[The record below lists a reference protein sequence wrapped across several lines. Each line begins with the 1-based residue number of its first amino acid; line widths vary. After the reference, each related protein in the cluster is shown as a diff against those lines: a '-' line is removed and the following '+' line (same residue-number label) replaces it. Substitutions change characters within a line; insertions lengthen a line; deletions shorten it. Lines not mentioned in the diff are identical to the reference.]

1 MAVVAV
7 LAVVGTLAWVGS
19 SMLSTGEP
27 ESPNPVQKRPKPGM
41 STPEEIGKR
50 AEQGDA
56 EAQWRLGVL
65 YHNGDGVHQSDREA
79 IEWFQRS
86 AEQRFVPAASAL
98 GSQYWAGEGVP
109 QDYNKAYFWYDVAL
123 AGGDLNAEPK
133 LDELSSELT
142 QDEVAT
148 AHQQATAWL
157 QAHNQ
162 KDHP

>member
-1 MAVVAV
+1 MAVVA
-7 LAVVGTLAWVGS
+7 LLTVVGALAWVGS
-19 SMLSTGEP
+19 SMLSTGEA
-27 ESPNPVQKRPKPGM
+27 ESASPAQKRPRPGL

-50 AEQGDA
+50 AEQGDP

-65 YHNGDGVHQSDREA
+65 FHSGDGVRQSDREA

-98 GSQYWAGEGVP
+98 GSQYWAGQGVA

-123 AGGDLNAEPK
+123 AEGDPNAESK

-148 AHQQATAWL
+148 AHQQAAAWF
-157 QAHNQ
+157 QTHSP